1 MMLEGS
7 LKTDRPSSVLFNVED
22 PADWLTFTFEY
33 EGEGGWRTFTLRD
46 PSGRVRFTHLNCN
59 NSRSAVIHRNYEDT
73 SFLGVPGEIEAG
85 EWEIKF
91 VDQEGSPPACTFTF
105 EWKSGIGDIPPDR
118 RIPPSKRNY
127 WTEVMEG
134 VENYK
139 LDTYDWHECRD
150 ETARWYKGDFHTHT
164 VLSDGKMT
172 PERNMEQA
180 EIMGLDFFVATDHN
194 LISTSWPQGRVLV
207 IPGVEYTSGSGHWNA
222 LGVRQW
228 YNWTYN
234 APDGGIGTGEGMNR
248 LLAEVGQGGGL
259 RSINHPMLTPWAWV
273 YEDTLLENVDCMEIW
288 NDPTYSTN
296 PAATERALVLWST
309 LWNEGWRLP
318 GIGGSDS
325 HMLPTETYS
334 DGSPPSL
341 IGDPGT
347 YVYAERL
354 SPAAI
359 LAAVQAGRVYVS
371 RGPVLDVKVIVGE
384 EEYPLGSDLT
394 EAVAASVDGEVDIRL
409 AVTGAAQGRLH
420 IITNGTETSVQD
432 IPEEDSAFAFKLQ
445 WRAAEYEWVRAEIRT
460 AGGELLAF
468 TNPVYHGQKNT
479 TIRTWGELLKKA
491 SFDVPVN

>member
-1 MMLEGS
+1 MIFTGS
-7 LKTDRPSSVLFNVED
+7 LKTDRPSSVLFNVEG
-22 PADWLTFTFEY
+22 PADWLMFTFDY

-46 PSGRVRFTHLNCN
+46 PGGRVRYTHLNCY
-59 NSRSAVIHRNYEDT
+59 NSRSAIIHREYAET

-91 VDQEGSPPACTFTF
+91 VDGSPPACTLAL
-105 EWKSGIGDIPPDR
+105 EWKSGVGEVPEGSCIPPGE
-118 RIPPSKRNY
+118 RNY
-127 WTEVMEG
+127 WTEAMNG
-134 VENYK
+134 VKDYK
-139 LDTYDWHECRD
+139 LDLYDWHECR
-150 ETARWYKGDFHTHT
+150 EEGARWYKGDFHTHT

-194 LISTSWPQGRVLV
+194 LISTSWPQGRALV

-228 YNWTYN
+228 HNWTYN

-248 LLAEVGQGGGL
+248 LMAEVGQEGAL
-259 RSINHPMLTPWAWV
+259 RSVNHPMLTPWAWV
-273 YEDTLLENVDCMEIW
+273 YEDTLLKNVDCLEIW
-288 NDPTYSTN
+288 NDPTYATN
-296 PAATERALVLWST
+296 PAATERALVLWSA

-334 DGSPPSL
+334 DGSPPSV

-371 RGPVLDVKVIVGE
+371 RGPELDVRVSVGGN
-384 EEYPLGSDLT
+384 EYPLGSDLT
-394 EAVAASVDGEVDIRL
+394 EAVASAANGAVDIRL
-409 AVTGAAQGRLH
+409 AITGAAQGKLH
-420 IITNGTETSVQD
+420 VIANGAEASVLD
-432 IPEEDSAFAFKLQ
+432 IPEEEHATEFKLH
-445 WRAAEYEWVRAEIRT
+445 WRAAEYEWVRFEIRK
-460 AGGELLAF
+460 ANGELLAF
-468 TNPVYHGQKNT
+468 TNPVYCGQKEK
-479 TIRTWGELLKKA
+479 TISTWGELLKKA